1 MGNLL
6 IRNVPE
12 EVVSRLKERARKNK
26 RSLQQEL
33 IRILTEQMH
42 ETEEEIIDRI
52 VKQSNE
58 WRNNNRQFTDSV
70 LLVRENRKR

>member
-12 EVVSRLKERARKNK
+12 EVVSRLKKRASKNK

-42 ETEEEIIDRI
+42 ETEEEIIERI

-58 WRNNNRQFTDSV
+58 WRNNNRANLT
-70 LLVRENRKR
+70 

>member
-70 LLVRENRKR
+70 MLVREDHKR

>member
-70 LLVRENRKR
+70 LLVREDRKR

>member
-52 VKQSNE
+52 DKQSNE

>member
-12 EVVSRLKERARKNK
+12 EVVRRLKERARKNK

-52 VKQSNE
+52 VKQSKE
-58 WRNNNRQFTDSV
+58 WRKNNRQFTDSV
-70 LLVRENRKR
+70 LLVREDRKR

>member
-52 VKQSNE
+52 VKQSNK
-58 WRNNNRQFTDSV
+58 WRNNSRQFTDSV
-70 LLVRENRKR
+70 LLVREDRKR